1 MPFIPSPRQTYFAVF
16 LATVIAMLAALGLQ
30 HYAHLEPCPLCVFQ
44 RVAMMATGLVAL
56 LAFLHGPAHLGSR
69 IYAAL
74 TLLAV
79 SAGIAVAG
87 RHVWLQHL
95 PPEDVPACGP
105 GLDYWMDT
113 FPFHEVLMKVF
124 KGSGECAV
132 VDWTMLGLALP
143 TWTLLAFLGLAAV
156 ALWQL
161 LRRYSSRG

>member
-1 MPFIPSPRQTYFAVF
+1 MPFIPSPRQTFFGIF
-16 LATVIAMLAALGLQ
+16 LATLIAMMAALGLQ
-30 HYAHLEPCPLCVFQ
+30 YYAHLEPCPLCIFQ
-44 RVAMMATGLVAL
+44 RAAMIATGLVAL
-56 LAFLHGPAHLGSR
+56 VAFLHGPQRLGR
-69 IYAAL
+69 RMYAGL

-79 SAGIAVAG
+79 AAGVTVAG

-95 PPEDVPACGP
+95 PPDEVPACGP

-132 VDWTMLGLALP
+132 VDWTFMGLALP
-143 TWTLLAFLGLAAV
+143 AWTLLAFLCLGAL

-161 LRRYSSRG
+161 LRHD